1 MAKKVKEVKIEEKV
15 EVIEVAK
22 KVKKP
27 NAWLAHVKKYR
38 ADNPDCSYKDCLK
51 NAKTTYKKGG
61 AVKEETHKM
70 PDGKV
75 MKGATHKEKS
85 TPTPTPAPAPVELT
99 KSPAPEKKMKK
110 VKKVKKVK
118 TME

>member
-1 MAKKVKEVKIEEKV
+1 MVKKEKVVKMEEKV
-15 EVIEVAK
+15 EVIEPKVEVAK

-27 NAWLAHVKKYR
+27 NAWLIHVKKYR
-38 ADNPDCSYKDCLK
+38 SEHPDTPYKECLQK
-51 NAKTTYKKGG
+51 AKLTYKKGG
-61 AVKEETHKM
+61 AVKEETHIM

-75 MKGATHKEKS
+75 MKGATHKE
-85 TPTPTPAPAPVELT
+85 TPTPTSAPVKLT

-118 TME
+118 TMV